1 MDRVIALGVGICCV
15 LIGFFAIL
23 QRSYYSSQ
31 YDRYIDLGQYHYIIG
46 ILILIIGL
54 LFIHTDLRKRKR
66 K

>member
-1 MDRVIALGVGICCV
+1 MDRVIALGLGICCV
-15 LIGFFAIL
+15 LIGVFAIL
-23 QRSYYSSQ
+23 QRGYYSSQ
-31 YDRYIDLGQYHYIIG
+31 YDRYIDLSQYHYIIG